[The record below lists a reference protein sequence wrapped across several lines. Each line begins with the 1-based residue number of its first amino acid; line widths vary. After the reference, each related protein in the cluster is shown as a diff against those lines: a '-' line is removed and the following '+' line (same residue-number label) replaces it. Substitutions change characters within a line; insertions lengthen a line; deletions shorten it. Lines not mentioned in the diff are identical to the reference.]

1 MKLHVLIADDERLAR
16 ERLCQFLQA
25 EPEIEIVGECSN
37 GRETVDAIQESSPDV
52 IFLDVRMPE
61 LDAFGVIGAVRAEHL
76 PVIVFVT
83 AHDQFALRAFEAHAA
98 DYLLKPFTRER
109 FQTALRRARAIVQ
122 GKRKHQTIDQV
133 IGLVENLKGFPKPLE
148 RLAVKTSG
156 RVLLVKVT
164 EIDWIRGAD
173 NYAELHVGKSMHL
186 LRQTVA
192 DLERQLPSN
201 QFLRISRSLIVNLN
215 RIKEFRSKSH
225 GDCLVVLHDHT
236 QLPVSRKYRGKLDEV
251 MGR

>member
-1 MKLHVLIADDERLAR
+1 MKLHVLIADDELLAC
-16 ERLCQFLQA
+16 ERLRQFLQA
-25 EPEIEIVGECSN
+25 EPEVEIVGECSN
-37 GRETVDAIQESSPDV
+37 GRETVEAIQENSLDV

-61 LDAFGVIGAVRAEHL
+61 LDGFEVIGAVGAEHL

-98 DYLLKPFTRER
+98 DYLLKPFSRER
-109 FQTALRRARAIVQ
+109 FQEALRRARAIVQ
-122 GKRKHQTIDQV
+122 GKRKHQTMDQV
-133 IGLVENLKGFPKPLE
+133 MGLVENLKGFDKPLE

-173 NYAELHVGKSMHL
+173 NYAELHVGKSAHL
-186 LRQTVA
+186 LRQKVA
-192 DLERQLPSN
+192 NLERQLPSN
-201 QFLRISRSLIVNLN
+201 QFLRINRSLIVNLD
-215 RIKEFRSKSH
+215 RIKEFRTKSH